1 MEREERIRHQKEF
14 LIKFAYWAV
23 WGGLVLAAVK
33 LIGPVLL
40 PFIAAFCG
48 LDSLVSSGVCDGTH
62 AYKARDFS
70 GGGRSAVLRTGGA
83 VGRIPRKPHRAF
95 GTGTARGSGVVCL
108 GNDFPDDETFLRVD
122 GRPDRRDGGGGAAAG
137 TESAEAVSRAGELLT
152 GMSGT
157 LLQQVSGIAV
167 NIPGMCFKLLLAV
180 ISTVFME
187 LDFPQIMR
195 FLEKIIPE
203 KWKETVLAVKKGTF
217 GTMGKC
223 GGIRFHL
230 LMTFAELAAG
240 LLLLRIE
247 GAFAIAFLIAVL
259 DILPVLGTG
268 TVLLPWAVIAFAGGN
283 ARMGIGVIG
292 LYLIITVVR
301 NIVEPKLVGKQ
312 MGLSP
317 VVMLPC
323 MIVGLHFFGIL
334 GLFGVPLLASF
345 LKKLYSD
352 GYFSENF
359 PGLSKEKL
367 NLSHKTCIIEQEY
380 V

>member
-33 LIGPVLL
+33 MIGPVLL
-40 PFIAAFCG
+40 PFIAAFFVAWI
-48 LDSLVSSGVCDGTH
+48 LSFPVAFATERMH
-62 AYKARDFS
+62 IRRRIAA
-70 GGGRSAVLRTGGA
+70 GGGRSAVLRTGGT
-83 VGRIPRKPHRAF
+83 GDRIPWKPHHAF
-95 GTGTARGSGVVCL
+95 GTGTARGSGAVCL
-108 GNDFPDDETFLRVD
+108 GDDFSDDEAFLRVD
-122 GRPDRRDGGGGAAAG
+122 GGLTGETVGGEVLRTAG

-223 GGIRFHL
+223 AAAYVFIF

-283 ARMGIGVIG
+283 ARMGIG
-292 LYLIITVVR
+292 
-301 NIVEPKLVGKQ
+301 
-312 MGLSP
+312 
-317 VVMLPC
+317 
-323 MIVGLHFFGIL
+323 
-334 GLFGVPLLASF
+334 
-345 LKKLYSD
+345 
-352 GYFSENF
+352 
-359 PGLSKEKL
+359 
-367 NLSHKTCIIEQEY
+367 
-380 V
+380 

>member
-1 MEREERIRHQKEF
+1 
-14 LIKFAYWAV
+14 
-23 WGGLVLAAVK
+23 
-33 LIGPVLL
+33 
-40 PFIAAFCG
+40 
-48 LDSLVSSGVCDGTH
+48 
-62 AYKARDFS
+62 
-70 GGGRSAVLRTGGA
+70 
-83 VGRIPRKPHRAF
+83 
-95 GTGTARGSGVVCL
+95 
-108 GNDFPDDETFLRVD
+108 
-122 GRPDRRDGGGGAAAG
+122 
-137 TESAEAVSRAGELLT
+137 
-152 GMSGT
+152 
-157 LLQQVSGIAV
+157 
-167 NIPGMCFKLLLAV
+167 
-180 ISTVFME
+180 
-187 LDFPQIMR
+187 
-195 FLEKIIPE
+195 
-203 KWKETVLAVKKGTF
+203 
-217 GTMGKC
+217 MGKC
-223 GGIRFHL
+223 AAAYVFIF

-345 LKKLYSD
+345 LKNSTVTAIFLKT
-352 GYFSENF
+352 FRR
-359 PGLSKEKL
+359 LSKEKL

>member
-1 MEREERIRHQKEF
+1 M
-14 LIKFAYWAV
+14 
-23 WGGLVLAAVK
+23 
-33 LIGPVLL
+33 
-40 PFIAAFCG
+40 
-48 LDSLVSSGVCDGTH
+48 DSFVSGGVCDRAH
-62 AYKARDFS
+62 AYKAQDCS
-70 GGGRSAVLRTGGA
+70 GGGRSAVLRTGGT
-83 VGRIPRKPHRAF
+83 GDRIPWKPHHAF
-95 GTGTARGSGVVCL
+95 GTGTARGSGAVCL
-108 GNDFPDDETFLRVD
+108 GDDFSDDEAFLRVD
-122 GRPDRRDGGGGAAAG
+122 GRFDWRDGGRRGAADG
-137 TESAEAVSRAGELLT
+137 GYGVGGGGQPGRELLT

-223 GGIRFHL
+223 AAAYVFIF

-345 LKKLYSD
+345 LKKTL
-352 GYFSENF
+352 
-359 PGLSKEKL
+359 
-367 NLSHKTCIIEQEY
+367 Q
-380 V
+380 

>member
-40 PFIAAFCG
+40 PFIAAFFVAWILSFPVVFVTERMHIRRGIAAVAVVLLFYG
-48 LDSLVSSGVCDGTH
+48 LAGLLIGFLGNRIMLLGQELLGEVVRFVSETIFPMMKHFCAWTAGMSGETV
-62 AYKARDFS
+62 
-70 GGGRSAVLRTGGA
+70 GGEVLRT
-83 VGRIPRKPHRAF
+83 
-95 GTGTARGSGVVCL
+95 
-108 GNDFPDDETFLRVD
+108 
-122 GRPDRRDGGGGAAAG
+122 AG

-195 FLEKIIPE
+195 FLEKNIPE

-223 GGIRFHL
+223 AAAYVFIF
-230 LMTFAELAAG
+230 LMTSMAFLRA
-240 LLLLRIE
+240 LRISTLVSSP
-247 GAFAIAFLIAVL
+247 IFLICLTSSFLRSSVMTGNTMRMTLPSFVGVSPRL
-259 DILPVLGTG
+259 DCRM
-268 TVLLPWAVIAFAGGN
+268 AFSTAFN
-283 ARMGIGVIG
+283 SD
-292 LYLIITVVR
+292 
-301 NIVEPKLVGKQ
+301 
-312 MGLSP
+312 LSHREI
-317 VVMLPC
+317 C
-323 MIVGLHFFGIL
+323 RH
-334 GLFGVPLLASF
+334 LASSA
-345 LKKLYSD
+345 LTLPS
-352 GYFSENF
+352 SM
-359 PGLSKEKL
+359 S
-367 NLSHKTCIIEQEY
+367 STTR
-380 V
+380 VSAR

>member
-1 MEREERIRHQKEF
+1 MMKHFCAWTAGLTGET
-14 LIKFAYWAV
+14 V
-23 WGGLVLAAVK
+23 GGE
-33 LIGPVLL
+33 
-40 PFIAAFCG
+40 
-48 LDSLVSSGVCDGTH
+48 
-62 AYKARDFS
+62 
-70 GGGRSAVLRTGGA
+70 VLRT
-83 VGRIPRKPHRAF
+83 
-95 GTGTARGSGVVCL
+95 
-108 GNDFPDDETFLRVD
+108 
-122 GRPDRRDGGGGAAAG
+122 AG

-187 LDFPQIMR
+187 LDFPQIMY
-195 FLEKIIPE
+195 FFEKIMPE
-203 KWKETVLAVKKGTF
+203 KWKETVSAVKKGTF

-223 GGIRFHL
+223 AAAYVFIF

-240 LLLLRIE
+240 LLLLQIE

-283 ARMGIGVIG
+283 ARMGIGVMG

-352 GYFSENF
+352 GYFSEK
-359 PGLSKEKL
+359 LSGDCQKK
-367 NLSHKTCIIEQEY
+367 N
-380 V
+380 

>member
-1 MEREERIRHQKEF
+1 MMKHFCAWTAGLTGET
-14 LIKFAYWAV
+14 V
-23 WGGLVLAAVK
+23 GGE
-33 LIGPVLL
+33 
-40 PFIAAFCG
+40 
-48 LDSLVSSGVCDGTH
+48 
-62 AYKARDFS
+62 
-70 GGGRSAVLRTGGA
+70 VLRT
-83 VGRIPRKPHRAF
+83 
-95 GTGTARGSGVVCL
+95 
-108 GNDFPDDETFLRVD
+108 
-122 GRPDRRDGGGGAAAG
+122 AG

-203 KWKETVLAVKKGTF
+203 KWKETVSAVKKGTF

-223 GGIRFHL
+223 AAAYVFIF

-352 GYFSENF
+352 GYFSEK
-359 PGLSKEKL
+359 LSGDCQKK
-367 NLSHKTCIIEQEY
+367 N
-380 V
+380 

>member
-1 MEREERIRHQKEF
+1 
-14 LIKFAYWAV
+14 
-23 WGGLVLAAVK
+23 
-33 LIGPVLL
+33 
-40 PFIAAFCG
+40 
-48 LDSLVSSGVCDGTH
+48 
-62 AYKARDFS
+62 
-70 GGGRSAVLRTGGA
+70 
-83 VGRIPRKPHRAF
+83 
-95 GTGTARGSGVVCL
+95 
-108 GNDFPDDETFLRVD
+108 
-122 GRPDRRDGGGGAAAG
+122 
-137 TESAEAVSRAGELLT
+137 
-152 GMSGT
+152 MSGT

-223 GGIRFHL
+223 AAAYVFIF

-323 MIVGLHFFGIL
+323 MILGLHFFGIL

-352 GYFSENF
+352 GYFSEK
-359 PGLSKEKL
+359 LSGDCQKK
-367 NLSHKTCIIEQEY
+367 N
-380 V
+380 

>member
-33 LIGPVLL
+33 MIGPVLL
-40 PFIAAFCG
+40 PFIAAFFVAWILSFPVAFATERMHIRRRIAAVAVVLLFYG
-48 LDSLVSSGVCDGTH
+48 LAGLVIGFLGNRIMLLGQELLGEVVRFVSETIFPMMKHFCAWTAGLTGETV
-62 AYKARDFS
+62 
-70 GGGRSAVLRTGGA
+70 GGEVLRT
-83 VGRIPRKPHRAF
+83 
-95 GTGTARGSGVVCL
+95 
-108 GNDFPDDETFLRVD
+108 
-122 GRPDRRDGGGGAAAG
+122 AG

-187 LDFPQIMR
+187 LDFPQIMH

-203 KWKETVLAVKKGTF
+203 KWKETVSAVKKGTF
-217 GTMGKC
+217 GTMGK
-223 GGIRFHL
+223 
-230 LMTFAELAAG
+230 LAAG
-240 LLLLRIE
+240 LLLLQIE

-283 ARMGIGVIG
+283 ARMGIGVMG

-323 MIVGLHFFGIL
+323 MILGLHFFGIL

-352 GYFSENF
+352 GYFSEK
-359 PGLSKEKL
+359 LSGDCQKK
-367 NLSHKTCIIEQEY
+367 N
-380 V
+380 

>member
-1 MEREERIRHQKEF
+1 M
-14 LIKFAYWAV
+14 
-23 WGGLVLAAVK
+23 
-33 LIGPVLL
+33 
-40 PFIAAFCG
+40 
-48 LDSLVSSGVCDGTH
+48 
-62 AYKARDFS
+62 
-70 GGGRSAVLRTGGA
+70 LRT
-83 VGRIPRKPHRAF
+83 
-95 GTGTARGSGVVCL
+95 
-108 GNDFPDDETFLRVD
+108 
-122 GRPDRRDGGGGAAAG
+122 AG

-187 LDFPQIMR
+187 LDFPQIMY
-195 FLEKIIPE
+195 FFEKIMPE
-203 KWKETVLAVKKGTF
+203 KWKETVSAVKKGTF

-223 GGIRFHL
+223 AAAYVFIF

-240 LLLLRIE
+240 LLLLQIE

-283 ARMGIGVIG
+283 ARMGIGVMG

-323 MIVGLHFFGIL
+323 MILGLHFFGIL

-345 LKKLYSD
+345 LKKLYSN
-352 GYFSENF
+352 GYFSEK
-359 PGLSKEKL
+359 LSGDCQKK
-367 NLSHKTCIIEQEY
+367 N
-380 V
+380 

>member
-40 PFIAAFCG
+40 PFIAAFFVAWILSFPVVFVTERMHIRRGIAAVAVVLLFYG
-48 LDSLVSSGVCDGTH
+48 LAGLLIGFLGNRIMLLGQELLGEVVRFVSETIFPMMKHFCAWTAGMSGETV
-62 AYKARDFS
+62 
-70 GGGRSAVLRTGGA
+70 GGEVLRT
-83 VGRIPRKPHRAF
+83 
-95 GTGTARGSGVVCL
+95 
-108 GNDFPDDETFLRVD
+108 
-122 GRPDRRDGGGGAAAG
+122 AG

-195 FLEKIIPE
+195 FLEKNIPE

-223 GGIRFHL
+223 AAAYVFIF

-247 GAFAIAFLIAVL
+247 GVSDRGVRYSAGARHGNRAASVGG
-259 DILPVLGTG
+259 DCVCRRQCQNGNRG
-268 TVLLPWAVIAFAGGN
+268 DRTVSDHHSGAQHCGAEAGGKTDG
-283 ARMGIGVIG
+283 AFSGCDAAVYDCR
-292 LYLIITVVR
+292 
-301 NIVEPKLVGKQ
+301 
-312 MGLSP
+312 
-317 VVMLPC
+317 
-323 MIVGLHFFGIL
+323 
-334 GLFGVPLLASF
+334 ASF
-345 LKKLYSD
+345 LWNLRTVRRAAS
-352 GYFSENF
+352 GIVF
-359 PGLSKEKL
+359 EKTL
-367 NLSHKTCIIEQEY
+367 Q
-380 V
+380 

>member
-1 MEREERIRHQKEF
+1 MEREERIRHRKEF

-33 LIGPVLL
+33 MIGPVLL
-40 PFIAAFCG
+40 PFIAAFFVAWILSFPVAFAAERMHIRRRIAAVAVVLLFYG
-48 LDSLVSSGVCDGTH
+48 LAGLVIGFLGNRIMLLGQELLGEVVRFVSETIFPMMKHFCAWTAGLTGETV
-62 AYKARDFS
+62 
-70 GGGRSAVLRTGGA
+70 GGEVLRT
-83 VGRIPRKPHRAF
+83 
-95 GTGTARGSGVVCL
+95 
-108 GNDFPDDETFLRVD
+108 
-122 GRPDRRDGGGGAAAG
+122 AG

-187 LDFPQIMR
+187 LDFPKIMY
-195 FLEKIIPE
+195 FLEKDHTRKME
-203 KWKETVLAVKKGTF
+203 GDGVCRQRTF

-223 GGIRFHL
+223 AAAYVFIF
-230 LMTFAELAAG
+230 LMTFAELATG
-240 LLLLRIE
+240 LLLLQIE

-283 ARMGIGVIG
+283 ARMGIGVMG

-323 MIVGLHFFGIL
+323 MILGLHFFGIL

-352 GYFSENF
+352 GYFSEK
-359 PGLSKEKL
+359 LSGDCQKKKL
-367 NLSHKTCIIEQEY
+367 TCHKVI
-380 V
+380 

>member
-33 LIGPVLL
+33 MIGPVLL
-40 PFIAAFCG
+40 PFIAAFFVAWILSFPVAFATERMHIRRRIAAVAVVLLFYGQAG
-48 LDSLVSSGVCDGTH
+48 LVIGFLGNRIMLLGQELLGEVVRFVSETIFPMMKHFCAWTAGLTGETV
-62 AYKARDFS
+62 
-70 GGGRSAVLRTGGA
+70 GGEVLRT
-83 VGRIPRKPHRAF
+83 
-95 GTGTARGSGVVCL
+95 
-108 GNDFPDDETFLRVD
+108 
-122 GRPDRRDGGGGAAAG
+122 AG

-187 LDFPQIMR
+187 LDFPQIMH

-203 KWKETVLAVKKGTF
+203 KWKETVFAVKKGTF

-223 GGIRFHL
+223 VAAYVFIF

-240 LLLLRIE
+240 LLLLQIE

-283 ARMGIGVIG
+283 ARMGIGVMG

-323 MIVGLHFFGIL
+323 MILGLHFFGIL

-352 GYFSENF
+352 GYFSEK
-359 PGLSKEKL
+359 LSGDCQKK
-367 NLSHKTCIIEQEY
+367 N
-380 V
+380 

>member
-33 LIGPVLL
+33 MIGPVLL
-40 PFIAAFCG
+40 PFIAAFFVAWILSFPVAFATERMHIRRRIAAVAVVLLFYG
-48 LDSLVSSGVCDGTH
+48 LVGLVIG
-62 AYKARDFS
+62 F
-70 GGGRSAVLRTGGA
+70 
-83 VGRIPRKPHRAF
+83 
-95 GTGTARGSGVVCL
+95 L
-108 GNDFPDDETFLRVD
+108 GNRIMLLGQELLGEVVRFVSETIFPMMKHFCAWT
-122 GRPDRRDGGGGAAAG
+122 AG

-187 LDFPQIMR
+187 LDFPQIMH

-203 KWKETVLAVKKGTF
+203 KWKETVSAVKKGTF

-223 GGIRFHL
+223 VAAYVFIF

-240 LLLLRIE
+240 LLLLQIE

-283 ARMGIGVIG
+283 ARMGIGVMG

-323 MIVGLHFFGIL
+323 MILGLHFFGIL

-352 GYFSENF
+352 GYFSEK
-359 PGLSKEKL
+359 LSGDCQKK
-367 NLSHKTCIIEQEY
+367 N
-380 V
+380 

>member
-1 MEREERIRHQKEF
+1 
-14 LIKFAYWAV
+14 
-23 WGGLVLAAVK
+23 
-33 LIGPVLL
+33 
-40 PFIAAFCG
+40 
-48 LDSLVSSGVCDGTH
+48 
-62 AYKARDFS
+62 
-70 GGGRSAVLRTGGA
+70 
-83 VGRIPRKPHRAF
+83 
-95 GTGTARGSGVVCL
+95 
-108 GNDFPDDETFLRVD
+108 
-122 GRPDRRDGGGGAAAG
+122 
-137 TESAEAVSRAGELLT
+137 
-152 GMSGT
+152 MSGT

-223 GGIRFHL
+223 AAAYVFIF

-283 ARMGIGVIG
+283 ARMGIGDRAVSDHHSG
-292 LYLIITVVR
+292 AQHCGA
-301 NIVEPKLVGKQ
+301 EAGGKTD
-312 MGLSP
+312 GAFSGCDAA
-317 VVMLPC
+317 VYDC
-323 MIVGLHFFGIL
+323 R
-334 GLFGVPLLASF
+334 ASF
-345 LKKLYSD
+345 LWNLRTVRRAAS
-352 GYFSENF
+352 GIVF
-359 PGLSKEKL
+359 EKTL
-367 NLSHKTCIIEQEY
+367 Q
-380 V
+380 

>member
-33 LIGPVLL
+33 MIGPVLL
-40 PFIAAFCG
+40 PFIAAFFVAWILSFPVAFAAERMHIRRRIAAVAVVLLFYG
-48 LDSLVSSGVCDGTH
+48 LAGLVIG
-62 AYKARDFS
+62 F
-70 GGGRSAVLRTGGA
+70 
-83 VGRIPRKPHRAF
+83 
-95 GTGTARGSGVVCL
+95 L
-108 GNDFPDDETFLRVD
+108 GNRIMLLGQELLGEVVRFVSETIFPMMKHFCAWT
-122 GRPDRRDGGGGAAAG
+122 AG
-137 TESAEAVSRAGELLT
+137 LT

-187 LDFPQIMR
+187 LDFPQIMY

-203 KWKETVLAVKKGTF
+203 KWKETVSAVKKGTF

-223 GGIRFHL
+223 AAAYVFIF
-230 LMTFAELAAG
+230 LMTFAELATG
-240 LLLLRIE
+240 LLLLQIE

-283 ARMGIGVIG
+283 ARMGIGVMG

-323 MIVGLHFFGIL
+323 MILGLHFFGIL

-352 GYFSENF
+352 GYFSEK
-359 PGLSKEKL
+359 LSGDCQKK
-367 NLSHKTCIIEQEY
+367 N
-380 V
+380 

>member
-33 LIGPVLL
+33 MIGPVLL
-40 PFIAAFCG
+40 PFIAAFFVAWILSFPVAFATERMHIRRRIAAVAVVLLFYG
-48 LDSLVSSGVCDGTH
+48 LAGLVIGFLGNRIMLLGQELLGEVVRFVSETIFPMMKHFCAWTAGLTGETV
-62 AYKARDFS
+62 
-70 GGGRSAVLRTGGA
+70 GGEVLRT
-83 VGRIPRKPHRAF
+83 
-95 GTGTARGSGVVCL
+95 
-108 GNDFPDDETFLRVD
+108 
-122 GRPDRRDGGGGAAAG
+122 AG

-152 GMSGT
+152 GNVRHPAAAG
-157 LLQQVSGIAV
+157 LRIAV

-223 GGIRFHL
+223 AAAYVFIF

-268 TVLLPWAVIAFAGGN
+268 TVLLPWAVIAFASGN

-352 GYFSENF
+352 GYFSEK
-359 PGLSKEKL
+359 LSGDCQKK
-367 NLSHKTCIIEQEY
+367 N
-380 V
+380 